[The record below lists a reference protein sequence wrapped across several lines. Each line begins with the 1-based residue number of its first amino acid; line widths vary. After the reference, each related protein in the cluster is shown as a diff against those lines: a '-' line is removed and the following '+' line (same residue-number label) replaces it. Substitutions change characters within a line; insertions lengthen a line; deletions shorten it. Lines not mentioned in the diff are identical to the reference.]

1 MSSDR
6 NKKCGEVAERERE
19 RYSQQKRLRELR
31 AEKIHPNETKR
42 TAFTDTLSRCACA
55 FMSVWICTQNVRM
68 IYFHIWFVCASSS
81 NVIHIKWNF
90 LCSFNIQRAS
100 LILIAVV
107 ICAICSATMKSF
119 TVFQVYLF
127 LFEIFFLCVCLSLS
141 LSFSLLSLQFSI
153 LMHLSHIFY
162 STLELQNER
171 QIFGKT
177 KYGYFP
183 IYSRLYSYQ
192 S

>member
-1 MSSDR
+1 M
-6 NKKCGEVAERERE
+6 
-19 RYSQQKRLRELR
+19 
-31 AEKIHPNETKR
+31 KR

-90 LCSFNIQRAS
+90 LCSFNIQHAS

-107 ICAICSATMKSF
+107 IRAIWSATMKSF

-127 LFEIFFLCVCLSLS
+127 SFEIFFPLSPPCS
-141 LSFSLLSLQFSI
+141 LSFFSRSFFSRFNFRYSCI
-153 LMHLSHIFY
+153 CSIYFIQHWNCKTNDKYSVKQNTVIFPFIRDY
-162 STLELQNER
+162 TATKARWCFCDKKFL
-171 QIFGKT
+171 IFM
-177 KYGYFP
+177 FLWA
-183 IYSRLYSYQ
+183 IRRECM
-192 S
+192 